1 MSIITVSPTLNNST
15 RSPSNNAFKGRRYT
29 EIQPSVMAG
38 VKMREQQQVL
48 KDQMMKNQALEN
60 RIKRLAFE
68 Q

>member
-1 MSIITVSPTLNNST
+1 
-15 RSPSNNAFKGRRYT
+15 
-29 EIQPSVMAG
+29 MAG